1 MIGISAIT
9 GLPRKRFAFGLK
21 IAIDYAINNNLFLEG
36 YTSSDRV
43 SCVSPEEDCLAGL
56 LGITR
61 EDFKNAVKEDK
72 KLGSFASY
80 PYLAFKIKEYIVDR
94 YTHKIIIDAIMK
106 RASTPGV
113 FYIIEDIRHYFEF
126 DMLINNK
133 YPVVYLWDPYHKMDS
148 PGNEDCYLDRAA
160 EAYDDS
166 KYLINVPL
174 ISVKSVKQGIID
186 VMNEI
191 FNIEIPKQLLD
202 ENNI

>member
-1 MIGISAIT
+1 
-9 GLPRKRFAFGLK
+9 
-21 IAIDYAINNNLFLEG
+21 
-36 YTSSDRV
+36 
-43 SCVSPEEDCLAGL
+43 
-56 LGITR
+56 
-61 EDFKNAVKEDK
+61 
-72 KLGSFASY
+72 
-80 PYLAFKIKEYIVDR
+80 
-94 YTHKIIIDAIMK
+94 
-106 RASTPGV
+106 
-113 FYIIEDIRHYFEF
+113 
-126 DMLINNK
+126 MLINNK

-191 FNIEIPKQLLD
+191 FHIEIPKQLLD

>member
-1 MIGISAIT
+1 M
-9 GLPRKRFAFGLK
+9 
-21 IAIDYAINNNLFLEG
+21 
-36 YTSSDRV
+36 
-43 SCVSPEEDCLAGL
+43 
-56 LGITR
+56 
-61 EDFKNAVKEDK
+61 DFTVKEDK

-113 FYIIEDIRHYFEF
+113 FYIVEDIRHYFEF

-191 FNIEIPKQLLD
+191 FHIEIPKQLLD